1 MFLKN
6 IAKRWTSVKHGEDG
20 NGELPPPPPS
30 DPSTLGPGFES
41 HGEHST
47 PSEVSIKFSD

>member
-1 MFLKN
+1 VGK
-6 IAKRWTSVKHGEDG
+6 SDDVS
-20 NGELPPPPPS
+20 PS